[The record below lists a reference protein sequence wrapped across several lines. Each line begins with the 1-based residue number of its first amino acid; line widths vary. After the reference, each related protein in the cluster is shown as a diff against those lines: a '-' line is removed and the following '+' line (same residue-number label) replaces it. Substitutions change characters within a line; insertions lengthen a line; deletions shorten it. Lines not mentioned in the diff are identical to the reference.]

1 MMAEGELTVLG
12 VWARKQD
19 VCGNVLIKLL
29 GGQECG
35 WNGLLAVD
43 FLHTRSDFRKRR
55 VLHCMPVAPKRRYFL
70 IRARAIFDSNVR
82 C

>member
-1 MMAEGELTVLG
+1 MAEGELSVLG
-12 VWARKQD
+12 VWERKQA

-43 FLHTRSDFRKRR
+43 FLHTRSDFLKRS
-55 VLHCMPVAPKRRYFL
+55 VLHCMPVAPKRRYFF
-70 IRARAIFDSNVR
+70 IRARATFHSNGR